1 MTLHKLKVAALQ
13 QEQREDWAA
22 AIDLYRQA
30 IRETEAGSEGG
41 DPSLYNRVGDLAHK
55 AGDDASACE
64 AWEQAVHRYAELGFL
79 NSAIALCGKILRL
92 DPQRLQ
98 TYLELARLQARKRV
112 LYDVRHNLRQYID
125 LMAADGRAEA
135 AEKAVTRLGDEFPGW
150 RELTALIDQI
160 LGREHAATGTHKV
173 PDAVSAT
180 STSGLVFLDT
190 APLELERA
198 SEPVALSAPTPAP
211 PASVV
216 EDLELERQSD
226 AAPVDGLI
234 GVAQAARDAQTINQV
249 EGLDVAA
256 SSGDVPAHAPLEGF
270 EQTSLAPAV
279 DTVDTADDAT
289 VTIGGDLVFL
299 PTDGPAGVP
308 ASGQDDALG
317 RRVTAHA
324 LLEHGD
330 RAGSIAALEQSLQ
343 EYQAQGEWIH
353 AFQVATELIQAEP
366 QSIAR
371 HQARVEIAAQMRDS
385 RRLCE
390 AYVELG
396 DALVRLG
403 NGDKAVAVFRRVLE
417 LDDANAHARAAL
429 RAMAPESP
437 VEAPTG
443 FIDLGAM
450 LIDDHP
456 MSTRMRTETPDVDP
470 DENETFRDALAE
482 FKRALD
488 QNLSVEDHQA
498 HYDLGI
504 AFKEMGL
511 LDEAISEFQKALRAP
526 QVRLRTSEALGEV
539 FFDQGRPAVAE
550 AVLRGV
556 ENSAEGDAE
565 KIGVLYW
572 LGRSLDAQGRHGD
585 AVRYYQ
591 RIIAVDVAFRDAGDR
606 LTQASGK

>member
-30 IRETEAGSEGG
+30 IRETEGGSEGG

-55 AGDDASACE
+55 AGDDVSACE

-92 DPQRLQ
+92 DPQRFQ

-112 LYDVRHNLRQYID
+112 LYDVRHNLRLYVD
-125 LMAADGRAEA
+125 HMAADGRAEA

-150 RELTALIDQI
+150 RELNVVIDQI

-173 PDAVSAT
+173 PDTVSAAGA
-180 STSGLVFLDT
+180 SGLVFLDT

-198 SEPVALSAPTPAP
+198 PELVALAAPTPAP
-211 PASVV
+211 SPSVV
-216 EDLELERQSD
+216 EDIEVERRSD
-226 AAPVDGLI
+226 AAPVDGLV
-234 GVAQAARDAQTINQV
+234 GVAQAARDAQMIDPV
-249 EGLDVAA
+249 EGLHVAA
-256 SSGDVPAHAPLEGF
+256 SSGATPAHAPLEGF

-279 DTVDTADDAT
+279 DAADDAS

-308 ASGQDDALG
+308 IPAQDDALG

-403 NGDKAVAVFRRVLE
+403 NGDKAIAVFRRVLE

-429 RAMAPESP
+429 RAMAPDSP
-437 VEAPTG
+437 AEAPTG

-556 ENSAEGDAE
+556 ENSPEGDAE

-606 LTQASGK
+606 LTQATGK